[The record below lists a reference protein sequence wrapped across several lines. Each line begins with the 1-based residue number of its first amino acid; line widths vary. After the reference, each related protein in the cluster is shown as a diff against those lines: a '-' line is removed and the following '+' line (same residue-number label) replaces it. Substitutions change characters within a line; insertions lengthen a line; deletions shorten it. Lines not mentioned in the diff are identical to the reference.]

1 MNIGR
6 RAPCRQSRVG
16 FNPPKQRQNSRR
28 IGGLKPNLRWITA
41 PHPAAAGKKRKTTMD
56 MQNKAKKLIEMIQT
70 APVEWKLLTEVA
82 DLTRGR
88 VISKGYLADNLGNYP
103 VYSSQT
109 LNNGEIGK
117 INSFDF
123 DGEFVSWTTDGA
135 NAGTVFYR
143 SGKFSITNVCGL
155 IKIKNILELNYK
167 FLFYWLSIEAKK
179 HVYSGMGN
187 PKLMSHQM
195 GKIQIPI
202 PPLEIQQE
210 IVKILDKFTELEA
223 TLEAELTLR
232 KRQYQYYRDFLLDFD
247 NQIGGIA
254 DDYKGRLKDVVWK
267 TLGEVTLPT
276 ENIKWKYTD
285 KIYQYIDLTSVSR
298 ENKTI
303 TDTIAISANN
313 APSRAQKIVKEHDV
327 IFATTR
333 PTLQRFTIISKKFS
347 GEIASTGYCVLRANC
362 KEVLPKWIYYQI
374 STERFNQYVEVNQI
388 GSAYP
393 AISDAKVKEFK
404 IPTPPLPEQE
414 KITAILDKFDIL
426 THSISEGLPYE
437 IALRRKQYEYYRG
450 QLLSFPK
457 AA

>member
-1 MNIGR
+1 
-6 RAPCRQSRVG
+6 
-16 FNPPKQRQNSRR
+16 
-28 IGGLKPNLRWITA
+28 
-41 PHPAAAGKKRKTTMD
+41 MD
-56 MQNKAKKLIEMIQT
+56 MQSKAKKLIEMIQT
-70 APVEWKLLTEVA
+70 APVEWKPLGEVA
-82 DLTRGR
+82 DYEQPTKYLVASKNYDDKFDTPVLTAGKTFILGYTDETEGIYKASGSP
-88 VISKGYLADNLGNYP
+88 VIIFDDFTTANKWVD
-103 VYSSQT
+103 
-109 LNNGEIGK
+109 
-117 INSFDF
+117 FDF
-123 DGEFVSWTTDGA
+123 KVKSSAMKIITSKNEQDVLLKYVYYWLNTLPNSLTDGDHKRQWIS
-135 NAGTVFYR
+135 N
-143 SGKFSITNVCGL
+143 FSN
-155 IKIKNILELNYK
+155 KE
-167 FLFYWLSIEAKK
+167 
-179 HVYSGMGN
+179 
-187 PKLMSHQM
+187 
-195 GKIQIPI
+195 IPI
-202 PPLEIQQE
+202 PPLETQQK

-223 TLEAELTLR
+223 TLEATLEAELALR

-247 NQIGGIA
+247 NQIGGGA
-254 DDYKGRLKDVVWK
+254 DSYQCRLKDVVWK

-298 ENKTI
+298 EYKTI

-374 STERFNQYVEVNQI
+374 STERFNQYVEVNQS

-404 IPTPPLPEQE
+404 IPIPSLPEQE
-414 KITAILDKFDIL
+414 KIVAILDKFDTL

-437 IALRRKQYEYYRG
+437 ITLRRKQYEYYRE
-450 QLLSFPK
+450 QLLAFPK

>member
-1 MNIGR
+1 
-6 RAPCRQSRVG
+6 
-16 FNPPKQRQNSRR
+16 
-28 IGGLKPNLRWITA
+28 
-41 PHPAAAGKKRKTTMD
+41 

-70 APVEWKLLTEVA
+70 APVEWKPLGEVA
-82 DLTRGR
+82 DYEQPTKYLVASKNYDDKFDTPVLTAGKTFILGYTDETEGIYKASGSP
-88 VISKGYLADNLGNYP
+88 VIIFDDFTTANKWVD
-103 VYSSQT
+103 
-109 LNNGEIGK
+109 
-117 INSFDF
+117 FDF
-123 DGEFVSWTTDGA
+123 KVKSSAMKIITSKNEQDVLLKYVYYWLNTLPNSLTDGDHKRQWIS
-135 NAGTVFYR
+135 N
-143 SGKFSITNVCGL
+143 FSN
-155 IKIKNILELNYK
+155 KE
-167 FLFYWLSIEAKK
+167 
-179 HVYSGMGN
+179 
-187 PKLMSHQM
+187 
-195 GKIQIPI
+195 IPI
-202 PPLEIQQE
+202 PPLETQQK

-223 TLEAELTLR
+223 TLEATLEAELALR

-247 NQIGGIA
+247 NQIGGGA
-254 DDYKGRLKDVVWK
+254 DGYQCRLKDVVWK

-298 ENKTI
+298 EYKTI

-374 STERFNQYVEVNQI
+374 STERFNQYVEVNQS

-404 IPTPPLPEQE
+404 IPIPSLPEQE
-414 KITAILDKFDIL
+414 KIVAILDKFDTL

-437 IALRRKQYEYYRG
+437 ITLRRKQYEYYRE
-450 QLLSFPK
+450 QLLAFPK

>member
-1 MNIGR
+1 
-6 RAPCRQSRVG
+6 
-16 FNPPKQRQNSRR
+16 
-28 IGGLKPNLRWITA
+28 
-41 PHPAAAGKKRKTTMD
+41 MD
-56 MQNKAKKLIEMIQT
+56 MQSKAKKLIEMIQT
-70 APVEWKLLTEVA
+70 APVEWKLLTQVA

-155 IKIKNILELNYK
+155 IKIKNSLELNYK

-202 PPLEIQQE
+202 PSLEIQQK

-223 TLEAELTLR
+223 TLEATLEAELALR
-232 KRQYQYYRDFLLDFD
+232 KRQYRYYRDFLLDFD
-247 NQIGGIA
+247 NQIGGGVA
-254 DDYKGRLKDVVWK
+254 DGYQCRLKDVVWK
-267 TLGEVTLPT
+267 TLWEVFDLKNGYTPSKSNKEYW
-276 ENIKWKYTD
+276 ENGSIPWFRMED
-285 KIYQYIDLTSVSR
+285 IR
-298 ENKTI
+298 ENGRILDNSLQHISKSAVKGGKLFPANSIIMATSATI
-303 TDTIAISANN
+303 GEHALITVPFLAN
-313 APSRAQKIVKEHDV
+313 
-327 IFATTR
+327 
-333 PTLQRFTIISKKFS
+333 QRFTSLSLKPEFADKLSIYFLYYYCFNLSEWCKKNTTTSSF
-347 GEIASTGYCVLRANC
+347 ASVDMNGF
-362 KEVLPKWIYYQI
+362 K
-374 STERFNQYVEVNQI
+374 RF
-388 GSAYP
+388 P
-393 AISDAKVKEFK
+393 
-404 IPTPPLPEQE
+404 IPIPPLPEQE
-414 KITAILDKFDIL
+414 KIVVILNKFDTL
-426 THSISEGLPYE
+426 TYSISEGLPHE
-437 IALRRKQYEYYRG
+437 IALRRKQYEYYRE
-450 QLLSFPK
+450 QLLAFPK